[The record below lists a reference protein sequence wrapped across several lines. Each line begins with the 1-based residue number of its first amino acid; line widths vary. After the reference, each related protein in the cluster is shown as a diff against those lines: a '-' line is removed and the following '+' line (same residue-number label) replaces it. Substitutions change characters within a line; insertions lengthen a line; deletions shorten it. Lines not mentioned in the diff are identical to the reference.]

1 MLFFLDQNL
10 DFKRIE
16 RDRFHKVR
24 CTKNGA
30 VESIELVH
38 MFVQKDGAGEIK
50 RLTEFMQDR
59 DPALYRRRPRERK
72 PPHDLCFDL
81 LMTDGLCPD
90 AHYLMPFANQP
101 MKSIQPVSPY
111 TPMKLPQTLYFFPTF
126 SEGVHAVLR
135 LCT

>member
-38 MFVQKDGAGEIK
+38 MFVQKDGAG
-50 RLTEFMQDR
+50 
-59 DPALYRRRPRERK
+59 
-72 PPHDLCFDL
+72 
-81 LMTDGLCPD
+81 
-90 AHYLMPFANQP
+90 
-101 MKSIQPVSPY
+101 
-111 TPMKLPQTLYFFPTF
+111 
-126 SEGVHAVLR
+126 
-135 LCT
+135 